1 MSLTFKTLQ
10 EKCRQ
15 RNDVWSKGKWDTVD
29 SIIEMVE
36 EFGEFASCVKRLRRL
51 QLGVKND
58 GTQKDDLL
66 AKATDEIGDM
76 GVVLANIANSMGI
89 DLGAAI
95 RYKFNKTS
103 IKYDLPV
110 RIEQED
116 DDQGQ

>member
-51 QLGVKND
+51 QLGIKND
-58 GTQKDDLL
+58 GTQRAELL
-66 AKATDEIGDM
+66 EKATDEIGDM

-95 RYKFNKTS
+95 AGKFDKTS
-103 IKYDLPV
+103 LKYGLAV
-110 RIEQED
+110 FMGSED
-116 DDQGQ
+116 DNSGQ